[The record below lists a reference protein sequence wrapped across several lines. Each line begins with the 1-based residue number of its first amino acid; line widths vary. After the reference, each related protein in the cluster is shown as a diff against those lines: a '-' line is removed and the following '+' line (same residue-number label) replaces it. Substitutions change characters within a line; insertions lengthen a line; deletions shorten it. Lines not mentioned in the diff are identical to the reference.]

1 LGGHTHLTFSCC
13 VLMMSVS
20 LRPCTSS
27 SNTHLVGHMARIQHS
42 QAGTEG
48 MQCAGRGKGTYI
60 LMRGRNRS
68 GWRATFSPATLAMAL
83 PLVFFLFII
92 YLFKSRN
99 QVFNKG
105 RKRKEQASWHNYNT
119 TLIHDKIV

>member
-1 LGGHTHLTFSCC
+1 MVDHTPRRIIRTHAHYNGVFVTMGGHTHLTFSCC

-48 MQCAGRGKGTYI
+48 MQCAGRGKGNTYI

-83 PLVFFLFII
+83 PLFYFL
-92 YLFKSRN
+92 LK
-99 QVFNKG
+99 
-105 RKRKEQASWHNYNT
+105 
-119 TLIHDKIV
+119 